1 MQILTILAIVGF
13 SYLIGSIPSGWVVV
27 KIAIG
32 KDVRQI
38 ESGRTGG
45 TNAMRAA
52 GFLAGL
58 ITAILD
64 VLKGVA
70 SAWVVNWLWPGNVW
84 LMVAAALM
92 AIIGHNYSIFLMR
105 RNEQGRLQL
114 MGGAGGATCLGGA
127 IALWLPIGA
136 IILPL
141 SALVFVFVG
150 YASITTISVAFF
162 ATVIFI
168 YKAWSGA
175 LPWPFVAYGVVSL
188 LIVLL
193 ALRPNLERLRQGNER
208 MVGLRAYLKK
218 KAVEGQSRFQGQ
230 SKQA

>member
-1 MQILTILAIVGF
+1 MQILTILAIVGL

-175 LPWPFVAYGVVSL
+175 LPWPFVAYGIVSL